1 MRTSTIDNELSS
13 LRGRLKQIADGY
25 QDSLAPATRARLVS
39 AARKATASSWY
50 WSSPFMPFMQGL
62 PRAVAVAAVL
72 VVLALP
78 ALQMR
83 QQSNAPHSG
92 IRSSINDLQVTERDG
107 QVVLTWKDGDQP
119 RRVVRATNR
128 QDLAHM
134 SQLPG
139 ETVRGER
146 YVDPRPSDAE
156 VVYYLVE

>member
-1 MRTSTIDNELSS
+1 MRTSTVDNELSS

-39 AARKATASSWY
+39 AARKATASSW
-50 WSSPFMPFMQGL
+50 SMQGL

-83 QQSNAPHSG
+83 QQSIVPHSG